1 MKCYVYVFDFLFYR
15 VKYVLGIDHMSSGK
29 AFDLD
34 SAVKQFKIMMRPKED
49 LLKADL
55 VRQLHLLFLLM
66 L

>member
-1 MKCYVYVFDFLFYR
+1 MQ
-15 VKYVLGIDHMSSGK
+15 YVLGIDHMSSGK

-34 SAVKQFKIMMRPKED
+34 SAVKQFKIMMRPEED
-49 LLKADL
+49 LLKSDL